1 MSVAHCFIRLGVCNT
16 HCNSMQCSLFLF
28 VLTPSTVYSPPSPPP
43 PRTLPPTTPPYP
55 YIHPPTRQVFFD
67 TFLLYDMTSASPA
80 ALRGIGVL
88 TDLCDG
94 AAAGKPAPLPPRA
107 PEEGVDPE
115 ESRKDPV
122 VTEKGGL
129 DRVTPTPPKGE
140 PPPSWTG

>member
-1 MSVAHCFIRLGVCNT
+1 MYVCFACFIRLGVCNT

-28 VLTPSTVYSPPSPPP
+28 VLTPSTVYSPPPPPP
-43 PRTLPPTTPPYP
+43 PRHTQTHT
-55 YIHPPTRQVFFD
+55 PTRQVFFD

-140 PPPSWTG
+140 PPPSGTG